1 MPGCQRQRIEEAGVL
16 DPRTSITGRTTLFV
30 EVEVRDHEVG
40 SWSVWSSTDQSQGVD
55 INAMMQQAIDAG
67 FDDVRAVVHNTG
79 SLDDPNLIVA

>member
-1 MPGCQRQRIEEAGVL
+1 MLVPNT
-16 DPRTSITGRTTLFV
+16 PITGRSALYV

-55 INAMMQQAIDAG
+55 MNAMMQQAIDAG

>member
-1 MPGCQRQRIEEAGVL
+1 VL
-16 DPRTSITGRTTLFV
+16 VPNTPITGRSALYV

-55 INAMMQQAIDAG
+55 MNALVQQAIDAG
-67 FDDVRAVVHNTG
+67 FDDVRASVHNTG

>member
-1 MPGCQRQRIEEAGVL
+1 MLVPNT
-16 DPRTSITGRTTLFV
+16 PITGRSALYV

-55 INAMMQQAIDAG
+55 MNALMQQAIDAG
-67 FDDVRAVVHNTG
+67 FDDVRASVHNTG

>member
-1 MPGCQRQRIEEAGVL
+1 MLVPNT
-16 DPRTSITGRTTLFV
+16 PITGRSALYV

-55 INAMMQQAIDAG
+55 MNALVQQAIDAG
-67 FDDVRAVVHNTG
+67 FDDVRASVHNTG

>member
-1 MPGCQRQRIEEAGVL
+1 VL
-16 DPRTSITGRTTLFV
+16 VSNTPITGRSALYV

-55 INAMMQQAIDAG
+55 MNALVQQAIDAG
-67 FDDVRAVVHNTG
+67 FDDVRASVHNTG

>member
-1 MPGCQRQRIEEAGVL
+1 VL
-16 DPRTSITGRTTLFV
+16 VSNTPITGRSALYV

-55 INAMMQQAIDAG
+55 MNAMMQQAIDAG